1 MNKLRLLVLA
11 IALPVFSWAQNTD
24 TLIHKLDSLD
34 KKQDTIKPVINIEPE
49 AYNDETKLTL
59 KSYFLL
65 LGSDIKQEFTKPFHM
80 KKKDW
85 GNFAKYALVAG
96 ALSFADKPIQ
106 RNALHWRNTS
116 SNVRSTGKFIS
127 NFGASYELYTLA
139 AFGAYG
145 VIF

>member
-1 MNKLRLLVLA
+1 MKKLCTVI
-11 IALPVFSWAQNTD
+11 IAFTFPFLSIGQNTD
-24 TLIHKLDSLD
+24 SLIHKLDSLD
-34 KKQDTIKPVINIEPE
+34 KKQDTIKPVINIEHE

-65 LGSDIKQEFTKPFHM
+65 LGSDIKKEFTKPFHM

-116 SNVRSTGKFIS
+116 SNVRSTGK
-127 NFGASYELYTLA
+127 
-139 AFGAYG
+139 
-145 VIF
+145 